1 MFLWCVDVPNYF
13 NLSRFSPVTIA
24 CLTLSATVG
33 VALPVQ
39 AESLRDTNIRETNIH
54 DVQGQVDAALLGA
67 EAGDWLATQENALPT
82 NQEHASIT
90 YDVSEGSAA
99 IASPSPRFAS
109 LISTPEVIPPEN
121 SGASLLAQIEVEEPA
136 PNIPE
141 PSTPPPATQT
151 PEGGTPDVIDVELPF
166 DSPEVE
172 VDGPEV
178 ESPDSEI
185 IPEAEEEVPVLPQPP
200 TPTTTEEPRVLVAE
214 VAVEGVD
221 GELQRIV
228 YDAIETQPGRT
239 TTRSQLQEDINSVF
253 ATGFFTNV
261 QVTPEDTP
269 LGVRVRFTV
278 DPNPVL
284 TQVRLSDPMVDT
296 LIVDDQ
302 EVPIQEAVDDIFAPQ
317 YGEILN
323 FRDLQFGVQEL
334 NTLYQDNG
342 YVLAQVVD
350 APQVSDDGVITLI
363 VAEGVIEDIEVRFLD
378 EEGNDVD
385 EDGEPI
391 DGQTRDFIITRE
403 FESQPG
409 DVFNQSQ
416 IQQDLQ
422 RVFGLGIFEDVRISL
437 DPGDDPSK
445 VDVVVNVT
453 ERNTGSIAA
462 GLGFSS
468 STGVFGTVSFQEQN
482 LGGNNQR
489 VGAEV
494 QVNFRDLLFDV
505 SFTDPWIAT
514 DPYRTS
520 YTINAFS
527 RRSISSIFDG
537 GDTEVELPNGD
548 RPRVRRLG
556 GGLSFSR
563 PLDEWLGWENWRANL
578 GFEYQNVS
586 IRDSDGELSPFDE
599 LGNQLAISD
608 DGVDDLY
615 LIQLGLTNDRRNSV
629 LTPTS
634 GSVLRL
640 RTEQSIPLGSGSIA
654 FNRLR
659 ASYSFY
665 LPVRFLS
672 FTSGCRLDDPS
683 PSDCPQALAFNVQGG
698 TVIGDLPPYEAFALG
713 GTDSVRGYDFGEVG
727 SGRSY
732 VQATMEYRFPVVS
745 IVGGA
750 LFVDFAS
757 DLGTGE
763 DVQGDPAGIRDK
775 PGTGLGFGGG
785 IRIQSPLGQIR
796 VDYGFNDE
804 GDSRIHFGIGERF

>member
-1 MFLWCVDVPNYF
+1 MFLWCVDVPNHF
-13 NLSRFSPVTIA
+13 NPLRFSPVTIA
-24 CLTLSATVG
+24 CLTLSATLGLVG
-33 VALPVQ
+33 SAQAQALDSIRTNVSDDRADASTAGASVVGGDTPSVREHGSTGAEIGAIAPSAEATFSQ
-39 AESLRDTNIRETNIH
+39 AEISQPEISQPEFNVSHVLA
-54 DVQGQVDAALLGA
+54 QVD
-67 EAGDWLATQENALPT
+67 ETP
-82 NQEHASIT
+82 
-90 YDVSEGSAA
+90 DVE
-99 IASPSPRFAS
+99 
-109 LISTPEVIPPEN
+109 IP
-121 SGASLLAQIEVEEPA
+121 GEPG
-136 PNIPE
+136 
-141 PSTPPPATQT
+141 TPPPPTQI
-151 PEGGTPDVIDVELPF
+151 PEGGTPDVIDVELPL
-166 DSPEVE
+166 DSPDLDVE
-172 VDGPEV
+172 VPETPEDV
-178 ESPDSEI
+178 PTEGD
-185 IPEAEEEVPVLPQPP
+185 IPEDLPGQEPPDIVPEADEAPVLPQPI
-200 TPTTTEEPRVLVAE
+200 TEEEPRVLVAE
-214 VAVEGVD
+214 VVVD
-221 GELQRIV
+221 GAEGELQEIV
-228 YDAIETQPGRT
+228 YDAIQTQPGRT

-278 DPNPVL
+278 EPNPVL
-284 TQVRLSDPMVDT
+284 QQVQLSDTVVET
-296 LIVDDQ
+296 LTVEGED
-302 EVPIQEAVDDIFAPQ
+302 VPVQQAVDNIFALQ

-323 FRDLQFGVQEL
+323 FRDLQFGVERL
-334 NTLYQDNG
+334 NTLYQENG

-350 APQVSDDGVITLI
+350 APEVSEDGVVTL
-363 VAEGVIEDIEVRFLD
+363 VMAEGVVEDIEVRFLD
-378 EEGNDVD
+378 EDGNDTD

-391 DGQTRDFIITRE
+391 RGQTRDFIITRE
-403 FESQPG
+403 FETQSG
-409 DVFNQSQ
+409 DVFNQQ
-416 IQQDLQ
+416 QVQQDLQ

-437 DPGDDPSK
+437 NPGDDPRK
-445 VDVVVNVT
+445 VDLVVNVT
-453 ERNTGSIAA
+453 ERNTGSVAA

-468 STGVFGTVSFQEQN
+468 STGLFGTVSFQEQN

-489 VGAEV
+489 LGAEV

-520 YTINAFS
+520 YTVNAFS

-537 GDTEVELPNGD
+537 GDTNVELPNGD

-615 LIQLGLTNDRRNSV
+615 LIQLGLTNDRRNSN

-659 ASYSFY
+659 ASYSY
-665 LPVRFLS
+665 YIPVRFLT
-672 FTSGCRLDDPS
+672 FTSGCRQENAS
-683 PSDCPQALAFNVQGG
+683 PSDCPQALALNIQGG
-698 TVIGDLPPYEAFALG
+698 TIIGDLPPYEAFALG

-732 VQATMEYRFPVVS
+732 VQATVEYRFPVVS
-745 IVGGA
+745 VVGAA

-757 DLGTGE
+757 DLGTGD
-763 DVQGDPAGIRDK
+763 DVPGSPAEIRDK
-775 PGTGLGFGGG
+775 PGTGVGFGAG
-785 IRIQSPLGQIR
+785 IRIQSPLGNIR

-804 GDSRIHFGIGERF
+804 GDGRIHFGIGERF